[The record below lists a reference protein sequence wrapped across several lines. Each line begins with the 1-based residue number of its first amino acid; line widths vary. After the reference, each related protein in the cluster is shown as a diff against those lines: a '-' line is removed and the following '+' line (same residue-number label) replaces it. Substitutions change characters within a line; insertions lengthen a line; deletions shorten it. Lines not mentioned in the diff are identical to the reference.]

1 MAVIVY
7 KSNQSSELYLERRKI
22 VNGTMGAGAPL
33 TKKCIAEISA
43 AIAADDK
50 DITFGLH
57 GIMPPTLLYAD
68 TTPGHTKLVWFRP
81 PEARQVYFS
90 ETLGI
95 EDGIL
100 KCPGLVYISDNDRLI
115 LYAFKGMKPKSKLY
129 RAPFMNVG
137 EGSVCLGNAKIAKP
151 KANTFSDVM
160 GYWEELFWRSEFSH
174 ILGSNPVKGNLA
186 SITKECIKAK
196 SPIPTSVLIPVK
208 TKLQDLLK

>member
-7 KSNQSSELYLERRKI
+7 QCNQSSELYLERRKI
-22 VNGTMGAGAPL
+22 VNGSLGAGAPL

-43 AIAADDK
+43 SIAADDK

-68 TTPGHTKLVWFRP
+68 TTPGQTKLVWFRP
-81 PEARQVYFS
+81 PEARLAYFS

-100 KCPGLVYISDNDRLI
+100 KCPGLVYVADNERLT

-137 EGSVCLGNAKIAKP
+137 DGNVCLGNAKIAKP
-151 KANTFSDVM
+151 KANTFFEVM
-160 GYWEELFWRSEFSH
+160 AYWEELFWKSEFSH
-174 ILGSNPVKGNLA
+174 ILGSNPVNGNLA
-186 SITKECIKAK
+186 SITKACIKTGT
-196 SPIPTSVLIPVK
+196 PIPSSVLIPVN